1 MNLHEIDYDGGLIS
15 TVNSGTTTIDGCLF
29 YGNTAH
35 I

>member
-1 MNLHEIDYDGGLIS
+1 MKFKGTFDDGGLIS